1 MNEAIHTGPTWTRE
15 KQQNS
20 RCPKI
25 LVADTIAPAG
35 VELLKQSAAVIYK
48 PDITAETLEATIAQY
63 DGLIVRSRTRVTA
76 KLIHLA
82 QKLRVIG
89 RAGAGL
95 DTIDVKT
102 ARSCGIK
109 VFNTPL
115 ASTVAVA
122 ELTLGLMLALARA
135 IPTAN
140 AHMKQGRWPKKQLMG
155 SELSGKTLGVIG
167 LGHIGTSVTERAKV
181 FGMRVIALDPY
192 LASDCIR
199 QRGATPTDMDLML
212 AEADYLTIHVP
223 LTDDTRSLLGAA
235 EIARMKDGACLICCA
250 RGFIVDENA
259 LVEALDSGKLAGA
272 ALDVFAIEPPGATRL
287 VQHPKVIAT
296 PHIGAMTREAQEKAA
311 LDIARQ
317 VLNIFNLPATPT
329 ATLKV
334 AELLNQPNSGAVAG
348 L

>member
-1 MNEAIHTGPTWTRE
+1 MDKATRTGAAWTRE
-15 KQQNS
+15 SQRKG
-20 RCPKI
+20 RYIKI
-25 LVADTIAPAG
+25 LIADVIAPTG
-35 VELLKQSAAVIYK
+35 VELLRQSANVIYK
-48 PDITAETLEATIAQY
+48 PNITAETLKATIAQY

-76 KLIHLA
+76 ELIHSA
-82 QKLRVIG
+82 KKLRVIG
-89 RAGAGL
+89 RVGVGL

-102 ARSCGIK
+102 ARSRGII
-109 VFNTPL
+109 VLNTPL

-140 AHMKQGRWPKKQLMG
+140 THMKQGAWLKKQLMG
-155 SELSGKTLGVIG
+155 SELSGKTLGGIG
-167 LGHIGTSVTERAKV
+167 LGRIGTSVTERAKV
-181 FGMRVIALDPY
+181 FGMRVIAVDPY
-192 LASDCIR
+192 LTSGCIR
-199 QRGATPTDMDLML
+199 QRGAEPVDMDSLL

-223 LTDDTRSLLGAA
+223 LTDDTRAMLGPA
-235 EIARMKDGACLICCA
+235 EIDRMKDGACLICCA
-250 RGFIVDENA
+250 RGSIVDENA

-272 ALDVFAIEPPGATRL
+272 ALDVFATEPPGSTRL

-329 ATLKV
+329 STLNI
-334 AELLNQPNSGAVAG
+334 ANFLNQPSA
-348 L
+348 